1 MAGLA
6 ISLDGISKSFGRD
19 AVLKSVD
26 LTIEAGELIC
36 LLGPSGCGKSTLLRI
51 IAGLERAQSGS
62 VKLGGEAVDAMTA
75 GTRDLAMVFQSYALY
90 PHMSVA
96 ENIGL
101 SLEMTE
107 LSWQQRLPLVGPLLP
122 GSRAVRQSIAERVAR
137 AAEVVEIGQ
146 FLRRRPAQL
155 SGGQRQRVALARAMA
170 REPGV
175 FLMDE
180 PLSNLDAKLRVT
192 MRDEIIALNKR
203 LGATFLFVTHD
214 QADAIAMSDRIAVMF
229 GGKIRQIGTPQEIY
243 GAPGHIDVA
252 TFIGYPA
259 INLFPV
265 EFDGAGRITGEDG
278 CFPFSVQGLPAGSGQ
293 LAVRAEAFEPMAP
306 GTFRGDFG
314 LPARLD
320 RIERMGHESLLR
332 CRVTTT
338 GRTVTCRLTED
349 RLAAMQATGSLA
361 GEFLLAANGRGVHL
375 FDKDGTALPFLPPMR
390 IESEAAQ

>member
-1 MAGLA
+1 MAGLS
-6 ISLDGISKSFGRD
+6 ISLNGIIKSFGRE

-26 LTIEAGELIC
+26 LTIEAGELVC

-62 VKLGGEAVDAMTA
+62 IKLGGESVDATPA
-75 GTRDLAMVFQSYALY
+75 GSRDLAMVFQSYALY
-90 PHMSVA
+90 PHMNVA

-107 LSWQQRLPLVGPLLP
+107 LSWDQRLPLIGPLMP
-122 GSRAVRQSIAERVAR
+122 GSRAVRRSIAERVVRTADI
-137 AAEVVEIGQ
+137 VEIGQ
-146 FLRRRPAQL
+146 LLKRRPAQL

-180 PLSNLDAKLRVT
+180 PLSNLDAKLRVS

-214 QADAIAMSDRIAVMF
+214 QADAIAMSDRIALMF
-229 GGKIRQIGTPQEIY
+229 EGKIRQIGTPREIY

-265 EFDGAGRITGEDG
+265 EIDEAGRINGEDG
-278 CFPFSVQGLPAGSGQ
+278 RFPFVVDGPAVGSGQ
-293 LAVRAEAFEPMAP
+293 LAVRAEAFEPIP
-306 GTFRGDFG
+306 SGVSGGDFA
-314 LPARLD
+314 LPVRLD

-338 GRTVTCRLTED
+338 GRAATCRLTED
-349 RLAAMQATGSLA
+349 RLADMQASGLLAGDFSLA
-361 GEFLLAANGRGVHL
+361 AHGRGAHL
-375 FDKDGTALPFLPPMR
+375 FGQDGNAVPLQPLMR
-390 IESEAAQ
+390 IECEAAQ